1 MNRSL
6 DWLKQAERDLEFA
19 RENIDDGYFEWISF
33 IAQQA
38 AEKAVKSL
46 FYKLNMEP
54 WGHSISRL
62 LEEVKEKVDVPDD
75 IIECSKYLD
84 KLYIPTRY
92 PNGFSEG
99 YPGKYYTEDE
109 ARKAIDYAEKIIVF
123 VKKFVRE

>member
-6 DWLKQAERDLEFA
+6 DWLNQAERDLEFA
-19 RENIDDGYFEWISF
+19 RENVDDGYFEWISF

>member
-6 DWLKQAERDLEFA
+6 DWLNQAERDLEFA
-19 RENIDDGYFEWISF
+19 RENVDDGYFEWISF

-54 WGHSISRL
+54 WGHSISKL

>member
-1 MNRSL
+1 M
-6 DWLKQAERDLEFA
+6 
-19 RENIDDGYFEWISF
+19 
-33 IAQQA
+33 
-38 AEKAVKSL
+38 
-46 FYKLNMEP
+46 NMEP

-99 YPGKYYTEDE
+99 YPGKYYTEEE

>member
-6 DWLKQAERDLEFA
+6 DWLNQAKRDLEFA
-19 RENIDDGYFEWISF
+19 RENVDDGYFEWISF

-62 LEEVKEKVDVPDD
+62 LEEIKEKVGVPDD
-75 IIECSKYLD
+75 IIEYSKYLD

-99 YPGKYYTEDE
+99 YPGKYYTEEE

>member
-19 RENIDDGYFEWISF
+19 RENVDDGYFEWISF

-99 YPGKYYTEDE
+99 YPGKYYTEEE